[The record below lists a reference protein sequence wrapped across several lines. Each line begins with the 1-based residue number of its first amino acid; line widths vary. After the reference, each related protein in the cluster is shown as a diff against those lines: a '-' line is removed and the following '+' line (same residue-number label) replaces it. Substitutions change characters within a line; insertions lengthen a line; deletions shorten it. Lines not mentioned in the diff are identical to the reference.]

1 MPPPGQDCWKVFA
14 TTQLPEVIAKR
25 IHEDSKLVS
34 DGKTPSLTVY
44 HLPKTKTPAALAIAA
59 HLAPSPDLSRD
70 TKFLLYENL
79 LKKIRRYLEGGP
91 RGHWPTFYNGGD
103 NFLKDGPTWDA
114 STNPASQTAKSG
126 DENGDEE
133 VTDTD
138 LSVTLK
144 VLQHLL
150 LNSSLKPTDPISAAT
165 ALLEELLEYPPDTTT
180 SPPEYH
186 NNETSAPTATTS
198 NLPSQNSPPPPP
210 PPAPPHQTHRKRLC
224 YICRLALPS
233 PTAAHPA
240 YPCLCAPCGAYN
252 LAHSALST
260 PPHLALPPT
269 FTALVTGA
277 RVNLGYHV
285 ALRLLRCGARVIATT
300 RYPRDAVRRYMAE
313 GDAEVWRERLRV
325 VGADFRAAAD
335 AFGVV
340 EGVRGVLREWGGEE
354 RLDVL
359 VNNAAQTL
367 TDSVGREEQA
377 VRREEVLRVED
388 GDAVVGGGGRRML
401 VDAGYEARVRGG
413 VGRLI
418 GGKGQEHQQRLAGF
432 EGGEKEEV
440 VGGETGLVAVGGDG
454 ASKELQVYT
463 KSSWVQ
469 SLFEIPYEDV
479 ISAHAVNTFVPLI
492 LCRELLPLMGRAR
505 DEDQAASP
513 ENAAARSKKPLGYI
527 VNVSSREGIF
537 EAKVDAAKK
546 GKHVHTNMSKAALNM
561 ITETEAATAWQTR
574 RVAMNTVDPGYM
586 SAAPEYEDAYDGIR
600 PIGWED
606 GAGRV
611 LWPIAMGEREGE
623 AIWGRFLKHYGAV
636 HVDPGVGRG

>member
-1 MPPPGQDCWKVFA
+1 
-14 TTQLPEVIAKR
+14 
-25 IHEDSKLVS
+25 
-34 DGKTPSLTVY
+34 
-44 HLPKTKTPAALAIAA
+44 
-59 HLAPSPDLSRD
+59 
-70 TKFLLYENL
+70 
-79 LKKIRRYLEGGP
+79 
-91 RGHWPTFYNGGD
+91 
-103 NFLKDGPTWDA
+103 
-114 STNPASQTAKSG
+114 
-126 DENGDEE
+126 
-133 VTDTD
+133 
-138 LSVTLK
+138 
-144 VLQHLL
+144 
-150 LNSSLKPTDPISAAT
+150 
-165 ALLEELLEYPPDTTT
+165 
-180 SPPEYH
+180 
-186 NNETSAPTATTS
+186 
-198 NLPSQNSPPPPP
+198 
-210 PPAPPHQTHRKRLC
+210 
-224 YICRLALPS
+224 
-233 PTAAHPA
+233 
-240 YPCLCAPCGAYN
+240 
-252 LAHSALST
+252 
-260 PPHLALPPT
+260 
-269 FTALVTGA
+269 
-277 RVNLGYHV
+277 
-285 ALRLLRCGARVIATT
+285 
-300 RYPRDAVRRYMAE
+300 MAE
-313 GDAEVWRERLRV
+313 SDADAWRDRLRV

-340 EGVRGVLREWGGEE
+340 EGVRGVLREWGEE

-367 TDSVGREEQA
+367 TDSVGREERA

-388 GDAVVGGGGRRML
+388 GDGVVVGGGGRRRLL

-418 GGKGQEHQQRLAGF
+418 GGGQQQQQQQRLAGL
-432 EGGEKEEV
+432 EGGEKEV
-440 VGGETGLVAVGGDG
+440 VGETGLVAVGDDG
-454 ASKELQVYT
+454 ASKELQTYT

-505 DEDQAASP
+505 DEAEAASP

-527 VNVSSREGIF
+527 INVSSREGIF

>member
-1 MPPPGQDCWKVFA
+1 MIPPDQDCWRLFA
-14 TTQLPEVIAKR
+14 TIQPPEVIAKR

-103 NFLKDGPTWDA
+103 NYLKDGPTWDA
-114 STNPASQTAKSG
+114 STNPASQAAKSG

-133 VTDTD
+133 VTDAD

-150 LNSSLKPTDPISAAT
+150 LNSSLKLTTPISAAT

-186 NNETSAPTATTS
+186 NNNET
-198 NLPSQNSPPPPP
+198 
-210 PPAPPHQTHRKRLC
+210 
-224 YICRLALPS
+224 
-233 PTAAHPA
+233 
-240 YPCLCAPCGAYN
+240 
-252 LAHSALST
+252 ALST
-260 PPHLALPPT
+260 APNLTLPPT

-300 RYPRDAVRRYMAE
+300 RYPRDAVRRYMGE
-313 GDAEVWRERLRV
+313 QDAEVWRERLRV

-340 EGVRGVLREWGGEE
+340 EGVRGVLREWNGGDGEGE
-354 RLDVL
+354 GEGRLDVL

-367 TDSVGREEQA
+367 TDSVGREERA

-388 GDAVVGGGGRRML
+388 GDAAVGGGGRRML

-418 GGKGQEHQQRLAGF
+418 GGGQEHQQRLVGF
-432 EGGEKEEV
+432 EGGQQKEV
-440 VGGETGLVAVGGDG
+440 VGGETGLVAVGDDGG
-454 ASKELQVYT
+454 ASKELQAYA

-505 DEDQAASP
+505 DEDEAAASP

-537 EAKVDAAKK
+537 ETKVDAAKK